1 MKLWYLIR
9 DVLSGL
15 RWPQLFQQISYYR
28 LQNAIISSEK
38 TVHVMR
44 YQKFLTAV
52 LLRGEED
59 KKPQEGKNFPVVAL
73 VSATAAHHV
82 HSATCLQSLTVQ
94 VKLAKVKGNPFCCN
108 RHVSKGT
115 TLT

>member
-9 DVLSGL
+9 DVLSRL

-52 LLRGEED
+52 LLLLEE
-59 KKPQEGKNFPVVAL
+59 KKPQEGKNLPVVAL

-82 HSATCLQSLTVQ
+82 HSATCLQSITMQ
-94 VKLAKVKGNPFCCN
+94 VKLAKVKVIPYCCN